1 MGKVVVAIQMSYTG
15 KQIELFPR
23 RQHGGHLNEELVRE
37 AVLWTHLG
45 ARPNNPNRKQWA
57 CLWGHLK

>member
-23 RQHGGHLNEELVRE
+23 RQHGDHLNEELVRE

-45 ARPNNPNRKQWA
+45 ARPNNPNRKQ
-57 CLWGHLK
+57 